1 MNKKHKKRSRDAK
14 VYSRVSAILV
24 FVLLTISLFFVYDI
38 VLIAMSDDESDL
50 PANTETIPPIIQ
62 EPIIEDLP
70 TVTEEPIKM
79 YISDKT
85 VFLAHLRVDG
95 KSYTFPFK
103 TDENATVKTLI
114 DRAGVT
120 VTENDY
126 INLYEIT
133 TPLFEDI
140 YVEIGRIT
148 YEEVTETVPIPYDT
162 EYIDMIYA
170 IWKKNNLVDTAGVNG
185 TKTITKRIK
194 YVNGKEDTVT
204 VLSEKVTK
212 KPKTAVVYR
221 DVSHLLDLGNGEPSD
236 YIFKLDVELTAYT
249 YVEEGGLVT
258 YTGDDTRVGYVAV
271 DRHVIPMHSYLYI
284 VTDSGFV
291 YGYCHAKDTGGAIRG
306 NKIDLFLPSLKD
318 TNMFGRQKGT
328 AYIITYGDTE

>member
-1 MNKKHKKRSRDAK
+1 MNKKHKKRSRDSKIFA
-14 VYSRVSAILV
+14 RVSVVTA
-24 FVLLTISLFFVYDI
+24 FVLITLSLFVLYDI
-38 VLIAMSDDESDL
+38 VLIAMADDEEDI
-50 PANTETIPPIIQ
+50 PASSETVIPS
-62 EPIIEDLP
+62 EPPVQIPEPEI
-70 TVTEEPIKM
+70 TEEPIKM

-85 VFLAHLRVDG
+85 VYLAHLRADG
-95 KSYTFPFK
+95 KSFTFPFRI
-103 TDENATVKTLI
+103 DEEATVQTLL
-114 DRAGVT
+114 DRAGIT

-126 INLYEIT
+126 INLYEVT

-148 YEEVTETVPIPYDT
+148 YEEVTETVAIPYDT

-170 IWKKNNLVDTAGVNG
+170 IWKKNNLVDTPGEKG
-185 TKTITKRIK
+185 TKTVTKRIK

-204 VLSEKVTK
+204 VLSEKITK
-212 KPKTAVVYR
+212 KPKTAIVYK
-221 DVSHLLDLGNGEPSD
+221 DVSDLLDLGSGAPAD
-236 YIFKLDVELTAYT
+236 YIFEMDVELTAYT

-258 YTGDDTRVGYVAV
+258 FTGDDTRVGYVAV

-291 YGYCHAKDTGGAIRG
+291 YGYCYAKDTGGAIKG

-318 TNMFGRQKGT
+318 TNMFGRQKGK